1 MKRSLRES
9 IELLKKMINDP
20 MCERMNRSIVKGYLG
35 ELWIRFLLVESGEN
49 PVHRGN
55 QSGYDLSFGTYRI
68 DVKTSTLKRD
78 VEAVELL
85 NWLYIDTIFTDNA
98 TIFCMCIEIF
108 AYLLCQIQ
116 LFDSL
121 VKTVPE
127 YWGWALRHKNKQKE
141 ISCTHFVC
149 VALNK
154 NLNPKKLY
162 VIKSSDI
169 ERFPQ
174 SAIRQ
179 FKNVK
184 NGFVIFPRNCSYS
197 RLDDKP
203 LRDYFRT
210 CNKLVQKAIAQEINP
225 TGKKLIES
233 LS

>member
-78 VEAVELL
+78 
-85 NWLYIDTIFTDNA
+85 
-98 TIFCMCIEIF
+98 
-108 AYLLCQIQ
+108 
-116 LFDSL
+116 